1 MFNFH
6 MITKRV
12 TNSHKS
18 IIDLTLTNK
27 QNSFQKTMPTETGLS
42 DFHKLVFFYSH
53 YSRLNPKTVFY
64 KNFNNSNFLKDLS
77 ISTLL
82 IPTTPMK
89 ITIS

>member
-42 DFHKLVFFYSH
+42 DFHKLVFF
-53 YSRLNPKTVFY
+53 
-64 KNFNNSNFLKDLS
+64 
-77 ISTLL
+77 TL
-82 IPTTPMK
+82 
-89 ITIS
+89 TIRG